1 MHQYSNCV
9 SELGQGNKGI
19 GSNNAMHVSGQT
31 VTHQAV
37 QTMRGAM
44 SVSQAMQAIE
54 EYNVFGMS
62 ETVQA
67 LQAPQL
73 IHATASA
80 ALPYTADTQYTTHH
94 PMATNR
100 EVDVSSAIAF
110 GHLRVN
116 RDRGEWHARG
126 DKQKMTQGLWG
137 V

>member
-19 GSNNAMHVSGQT
+19 GSNNVMHVSGQT
-31 VTHQAV
+31 VTQQAV

-54 EYNVFGMS
+54 EYSVYVMNK
-62 ETVQA
+62 TVQA
-67 LQAPQL
+67 LQASQL

-80 ALPYTADTQYTTHH
+80 ALPYTTDTQYTKHH

-100 EVDVSSAIAF
+100 EVDVSSATAF
-110 GHLRVN
+110 GHLRVI
-116 RDRGEWHARG
+116 RERGEWHARG
-126 DKQKMTQGLWG
+126 DKQE
-137 V
+137 